1 MLCNARHG
9 VVDHAVSQVAN
20 HFMQQTEQDSWDILI
35 KFGAYLVLLGKT
47 STIAD
52 LLSCVCTPHD
62 YIALI
67 PA

>member
-47 STIAD
+47 STIAG
-52 LLSCVCTPHD
+52 LPSCV
-62 YIALI
+62 
-67 PA
+67 